1 MRHIAGTLFVLL
13 HGFVIAKNPWQMPF
27 LAFSGFA
34 NGRVAAATQT
44 VRYSA
49 LSHGL
54 SNGILV
60 VTYVVLRAT
69 N

>member
-1 MRHIAGTLFVLL
+1 VV
-13 HGFVIAKNPWQMPF
+13 HGIIITKNPWQIPF

-34 NGRVAAATQT
+34 NGRVAAVTQT
-44 VRYSA
+44 VKYSA

-60 VTYVVLRAT
+60 VTYIGLRGT